1 MSNWALIIYCGL
13 ITYFT
18 RFSMIALIK
27 KEMFNDRIRQVLS
40 YVPTAIF
47 PAIIFPA
54 IFLDDSGSILIQN
67 NPKIMAALIA
77 TLIGI
82 FSRSIIATIFSG
94 LASYWFLI
102 FVVQFVMKKIFIF
115 IFCIFAFGVNSME
128 KETTFNRELFDKA
141 QADGKIVIVSSW
153 IKYCSSCAGQM
164 KILNKAKK
172 DGKLSDI
179 EFTNIEYFA
188 FDVTNKEIAN
198 LFNIQYQTSLL
209 IFKGS
214 KEVFRSIGE
223 TTEDLIYEAIK
234 ASI

>member
-54 IFLDDSGSILIQN
+54 IFLDDSGSILIEN
-67 NPKIMAALIA
+67 NPKIIAAFIA
-77 TLIGI
+77 ALIGI

-102 FVVQFVMKKIFIF
+102 FVV
-115 IFCIFAFGVNSME
+115 
-128 KETTFNRELFDKA
+128 
-141 QADGKIVIVSSW
+141 
-153 IKYCSSCAGQM
+153 
-164 KILNKAKK
+164 
-172 DGKLSDI
+172 
-179 EFTNIEYFA
+179 
-188 FDVTNKEIAN
+188 
-198 LFNIQYQTSLL
+198 
-209 IFKGS
+209 
-214 KEVFRSIGE
+214 
-223 TTEDLIYEAIK
+223 
-234 ASI
+234 